1 MFGRVLISSRVFSKW
16 SRRRFF
22 HLFLAALVF
31 KQSLGEYAKILFCR
45 WGKKS
50 MFIFMNLL
58 RILCEKSSRFLR
70 LLQCFWL
77 GPSKFIEGKFQGV
90 VLQKL
95 AGDRL
100 VRVDHGV
107 SGDSRCIIYGI
118 TAQVHHVYIVI
129 VYSVW
134 YHLYL
139 VQYIVNTKGHWTSHD
154 FQTSWHSRI
163 QDKAWMKPSSIH
175 RNGIIVLAS
184 VWSSSSTPK
193 WQSRSF
199 SGIPGIQ
206 THLAPNQ
213 QLHNH

>member
-1 MFGRVLISSRVFSKW
+1 
-16 SRRRFF
+16 
-22 HLFLAALVF
+22 
-31 KQSLGEYAKILFCR
+31 
-45 WGKKS
+45 

-58 RILCEKSSRFLR
+58 ESCVRNLHDSSTFIVFLAR
-70 LLQCFWL
+70 TLQ
-77 GPSKFIEGKFQGV
+77 FIEGKFQGV

-139 VQYIVNTKGHWTSHD
+139 VQYIVNTKA
-154 FQTSWHSRI
+154 I
-163 QDKAWMKPSSIH
+163 E
-175 RNGIIVLAS
+175 
-184 VWSSSSTPK
+184 
-193 WQSRSF
+193 
-199 SGIPGIQ
+199 
-206 THLAPNQ
+206 
-213 QLHNH
+213 LHMISKQVDTVEFKIKLE